1 MEGESGF
8 MRMFLNGLME
18 SLKENKITFLWV
30 LLFFLVGIVLG
41 SYTVY
46 YMSDFNRVEITN
58 YFNNFLGF
66 LNGNSVAYTSILV
79 DSIKNVLPM
88 VVIIILLGYTA
99 VGIPIIL
106 MMDLAKGYVIGF
118 TFSLIVSILGG
129 KGLMLVLSGLML
141 QNLIFIP
148 IIMLISILAIKH
160 SMTKLKMGA
169 SRERI
174 KLDISKTYLN
184 FQGLLSLFI
193 ISGILIETYIS
204 PNLIRLVISR

>member
-1 MEGESGF
+1 
-8 MRMFLNGLME
+8 MRMFFSGLME

-46 YMSDFNRVEITN
+46 YMSDFNRVEITT
-58 YFNNFLGF
+58 YFNNFLEF
-66 LNGNSVAYTSILV
+66 LGGNSVSYASILV
-79 DSIKNVLPM
+79 DSIKSILPM
-88 VVIIILLGYTA
+88 VAIIVLLGYTA
-99 VGIPIIL
+99 VGTPIIL

-118 TFSLIVSILGG
+118 TFSLIVSMLGS
-129 KGLMLVLSGLML
+129 KGVMLVLSGLML

-148 IIMLISILAIKH
+148 IIMLISVLAIRH
-160 SMTKLKMGA
+160 SVTKLKMGV
-169 SRERI
+169 SRDRV
-174 KLDISKTYLN
+174 KLDVSRAYLN
-184 FQGLLSLFI
+184 FQGLLSLII

>member
-1 MEGESGF
+1 
-8 MRMFLNGLME
+8 MRIFFSGLME

-46 YMSDFNRVEITN
+46 YMSDFNRVEITT
-58 YFNNFLGF
+58 YFNNFLEF
-66 LNGNSVAYTSILV
+66 LGGNSVAYTSILV
-79 DSIKNVLPM
+79 DSIKSILPM
-88 VVIIILLGYTA
+88 VVIIVLLGYTA
-99 VGIPIIL
+99 VGTPIIL

-118 TFSLIVSILGG
+118 TFSLIVSMLGS
-129 KGLMLVLSGLML
+129 KGVMLVLSGLML

-148 IIMLISILAIKH
+148 IIMLISVLAIRH
-160 SMTKLKMGA
+160 SVTKLKMGV
-169 SRERI
+169 SRDRV
-174 KLDISKTYLN
+174 KLDVSRAYLN
-184 FQGLLSLFI
+184 FQGLLSLII

>member
-1 MEGESGF
+1 
-8 MRMFLNGLME
+8 MRMFFSGLME

-46 YMSDFNRVEITN
+46 YMSDFNRIEITT
-58 YFNNFLGF
+58 YFNNFLEF
-66 LNGNSVAYTSILV
+66 LGGNSVSYTSILV
-79 DSIKNVLPM
+79 DSVKSILPM
-88 VVIIILLGYTA
+88 VVIIVLLGYTA
-99 VGIPIIL
+99 VGTPIIL

-118 TFSLIVSILGG
+118 TFSLIVSMLGS
-129 KGLMLVLSGLML
+129 KGVMLVLSGLML

-148 IIMLISILAIKH
+148 IIMLISVLAIRH
-160 SMTKLKMGA
+160 SVTKLKMGV
-169 SRERI
+169 SRDRV
-174 KLDISKTYLN
+174 KLDVSRAYLN
-184 FQGLLSLFI
+184 FQGLLSLII

>member
-1 MEGESGF
+1 
-8 MRMFLNGLME
+8 MRMFFSGLME

-46 YMSDFNRVEITN
+46 YMSDFNRVEITT
-58 YFNNFLGF
+58 YFNNFLEF
-66 LNGNSVAYTSILV
+66 LGGNSVSYTSILV
-79 DSIKNVLPM
+79 DSVKSILPM
-88 VVIIILLGYTA
+88 VVIIVLLGYTA
-99 VGIPIIL
+99 VGTPIIL

-118 TFSLIVSILGG
+118 TFSLMVSMLGS
-129 KGLMLVLSGLML
+129 KGVMLVLSGLML

-148 IIMLISILAIKH
+148 IIMLISVLAIRH
-160 SMTKLKMGA
+160 SVTKLKMGV
-169 SRERI
+169 SRDRV
-174 KLDISKTYLN
+174 KLDVSRAYLN
-184 FQGLLSLFI
+184 FQGLLSLII

>member
-1 MEGESGF
+1 

-99 VGIPIIL
+99 VGIPVIL

-174 KLDISKTYLN
+174 KLDISKAYLN
-184 FQGLLSLFI
+184 FQGLLSIFI

>member
-1 MEGESGF
+1 
-8 MRMFLNGLME
+8 MRMFFSGLME

-46 YMSDFNRVEITN
+46 YMSDFNRVEITT
-58 YFNNFLGF
+58 YFNNFLEF
-66 LNGNSVAYTSILV
+66 LGGNSVAYTSILV
-79 DSIKNVLPM
+79 DSIKSIIPM
-88 VVIIILLGYTA
+88 VVIIVLLGYTA
-99 VGIPIIL
+99 VGTPIIL

-118 TFSLIVSILGG
+118 TFSLIVSMLGS
-129 KGLMLVLSGLML
+129 KGVMLVLSGLML

-148 IIMLISILAIKH
+148 IIMLISVLAIRH
-160 SMTKLKMGA
+160 SVTKLKMGV
-169 SRERI
+169 SRDRV
-174 KLDISKTYLN
+174 KLDVSRAYLN
-184 FQGLLSLFI
+184 FQGLLSLII

>member
-1 MEGESGF
+1 
-8 MRMFLNGLME
+8 MRMFFSGLME

-46 YMSDFNRVEITN
+46 YMSDFNRVEITT
-58 YFNNFLGF
+58 YFNNFLEF
-66 LNGNSVAYTSILV
+66 LGGNSVAYTSILV
-79 DSIKNVLPM
+79 DSIKSILPM
-88 VVIIILLGYTA
+88 VVIIVLLGYTA
-99 VGIPIIL
+99 VGTPIIL

-118 TFSLIVSILGG
+118 TFSLIVSMLGSQG
-129 KGLMLVLSGLML
+129 VMLVLSGLML

-148 IIMLISILAIKH
+148 IIMLISVLAIRH
-160 SMTKLKMGA
+160 SVTKLKMGV
-169 SRERI
+169 SRDRV
-174 KLDISKTYLN
+174 KLDVSRAYLN
-184 FQGLLSLFI
+184 FQGLLSLII

>member
-1 MEGESGF
+1 
-8 MRMFLNGLME
+8 MRMFFSGLME

-46 YMSDFNRVEITN
+46 YMSDFNRVEITT
-58 YFNNFLGF
+58 YFNNFLEF
-66 LNGNSVAYTSILV
+66 LGGNSVAYTSILV
-79 DSIKNVLPM
+79 DSIKSILPM
-88 VVIIILLGYTA
+88 VVIIVLLGYTA
-99 VGIPIIL
+99 VGTPIIL

-118 TFSLIVSILGG
+118 TFSLIVSMLGS
-129 KGLMLVLSGLML
+129 KGVMLVLSGLML

-148 IIMLISILAIKH
+148 IIMLISVLAIRH
-160 SMTKLKMGA
+160 SVTKLKMGV
-169 SRERI
+169 SRDMV
-174 KLDISKTYLN
+174 KLDVSRAYLN
-184 FQGLLSLFI
+184 FQGLLSLII

>member
-1 MEGESGF
+1 
-8 MRMFLNGLME
+8 MRMFFSGLIE

-46 YMSDFNRVEITN
+46 YMSDFNRVEITT
-58 YFNNFLGF
+58 YFNNFLEF
-66 LNGNSVAYTSILV
+66 LGGNSVSYTSILV
-79 DSIKNVLPM
+79 DSIKSILPM
-88 VVIIILLGYTA
+88 VAIIVLLGYTA
-99 VGIPIIL
+99 VGTPIIL

-118 TFSLIVSILGG
+118 TFSLIVSMLGS
-129 KGLMLVLSGLML
+129 KGVMLVLSGLML

-148 IIMLISILAIKH
+148 IIMLISVLAIRH
-160 SMTKLKMGA
+160 SVTKLKMGV
-169 SRERI
+169 SRDRV
-174 KLDISKTYLN
+174 KLDVSRAYLN
-184 FQGLLSLFI
+184 FQGLLSLII

>member
-1 MEGESGF
+1 
-8 MRMFLNGLME
+8 MRMFFSGLME

-46 YMSDFNRVEITN
+46 YMSDFNRVEITT
-58 YFNNFLGF
+58 YFNNFLEF
-66 LNGNSVAYTSILV
+66 LGGNSVSYTSILV
-79 DSIKNVLPM
+79 DSIKSILPM
-88 VVIIILLGYTA
+88 VVIIVLLGYTA
-99 VGIPIIL
+99 VGTPIIL

-118 TFSLIVSILGG
+118 TFSLIVSMLGS
-129 KGLMLVLSGLML
+129 KGVMLVLSGLML

-148 IIMLISILAIKH
+148 IIMLISVLAIRH
-160 SMTKLKMGA
+160 SVTKLKMGV
-169 SRERI
+169 SRDRV
-174 KLDISKTYLN
+174 KLDVSKAYLN
-184 FQGLLSLFI
+184 FQGLLSLII

>member
-1 MEGESGF
+1 
-8 MRMFLNGLME
+8 MRMFFSGLME

-46 YMSDFNRVEITN
+46 YMSDFNRVEITT
-58 YFNNFLGF
+58 YFNNFLEF
-66 LNGNSVAYTSILV
+66 LGGNSVAYTSILV
-79 DSIKNVLPM
+79 DSIKSILPM
-88 VVIIILLGYTA
+88 VVIIVLLGYTA
-99 VGIPIIL
+99 VGTPIIL

-118 TFSLIVSILGG
+118 TFSLIVSMLGS
-129 KGLMLVLSGLML
+129 KGVMLVLSGLML

-148 IIMLISILAIKH
+148 IIILISVLAIRH
-160 SMTKLKMGA
+160 SVTKLKMGV
-169 SRERI
+169 SRDRV
-174 KLDISKTYLN
+174 KLDVSRAYLN
-184 FQGLLSLFI
+184 FQGLLSLII

>member
-1 MEGESGF
+1 
-8 MRMFLNGLME
+8 MRMFFSGLME

-46 YMSDFNRVEITN
+46 YMSDFNRGEITT
-58 YFNNFLGF
+58 YFNNFLEF
-66 LNGNSVAYTSILV
+66 LGGNSVAYTSILV
-79 DSIKNVLPM
+79 DSIKSILPM
-88 VVIIILLGYTA
+88 VVIIVLLGYTA
-99 VGIPIIL
+99 VGTPIIL

-118 TFSLIVSILGG
+118 TFSLIVSMLGS
-129 KGLMLVLSGLML
+129 KGIMLVLSGLML

-148 IIMLISILAIKH
+148 IIMLISVLAIRH
-160 SMTKLKMGA
+160 SVTKLKMGV
-169 SRERI
+169 SRDRV
-174 KLDISKTYLN
+174 KLDVSRAYLN
-184 FQGLLSLFI
+184 FQGLLSLII

>member
-1 MEGESGF
+1 
-8 MRMFLNGLME
+8 MRMFFSGLME

-46 YMSDFNRVEITN
+46 YMSDFNRVEITT
-58 YFNNFLGF
+58 YFNNFLEF
-66 LNGNSVAYTSILV
+66 LGGNSVSYTSILV
-79 DSIKNVLPM
+79 DSIKSILPM
-88 VVIIILLGYTA
+88 VAIIVLLGYTA
-99 VGIPIIL
+99 VGTPIIL

-118 TFSLIVSILGG
+118 TFSLIVSMLGS
-129 KGLMLVLSGLML
+129 KGVILVLSGLML

-148 IIMLISILAIKH
+148 IIMLISVLAIRH
-160 SMTKLKMGA
+160 SVTKLKMGV
-169 SRERI
+169 SRDRV
-174 KLDISKTYLN
+174 KLDVSRAYLN
-184 FQGLLSLFI
+184 FQGLLSLII

>member
-1 MEGESGF
+1 
-8 MRMFLNGLME
+8 MRMFFSGLME

-46 YMSDFNRVEITN
+46 YMSDFNRVEITT
-58 YFNNFLGF
+58 YFNNFLEF
-66 LNGNSVAYTSILV
+66 LGGNSVSYTSILV
-79 DSIKNVLPM
+79 DSVKSILPM
-88 VVIIILLGYTA
+88 VVIIVLLGYTA
-99 VGIPIIL
+99 VGTPIIL

-118 TFSLIVSILGG
+118 TFSLIVSMLGSEG
-129 KGLMLVLSGLML
+129 VMLVLSGLML

-148 IIMLISILAIKH
+148 IIMLISVLAIRH
-160 SMTKLKMGA
+160 SVTKLKMGV
-169 SRERI
+169 SRDRV
-174 KLDISKTYLN
+174 KLDVSRAYLN
-184 FQGLLSLFI
+184 FQGLLSLII

>member
-1 MEGESGF
+1 
-8 MRMFLNGLME
+8 ME

-46 YMSDFNRVEITN
+46 YMSDFNRIEITT
-58 YFNNFLGF
+58 YFNNFLEF
-66 LNGNSVAYTSILV
+66 LGGNSVSYTSILV
-79 DSIKNVLPM
+79 DSIKSILPM
-88 VVIIILLGYTA
+88 VAIIVLLGYTA
-99 VGIPIIL
+99 VGTPIIL

-118 TFSLIVSILGG
+118 TFSLIVSMLGS
-129 KGLMLVLSGLML
+129 KGVMLVLSGLML

-148 IIMLISILAIKH
+148 IIMLISVLAIRH
-160 SMTKLKMGA
+160 SVTKLKMGV
-169 SRERI
+169 SRDRV
-174 KLDISKTYLN
+174 KLDVSRAYLN
-184 FQGLLSLFI
+184 FQGLLSLII

>member
-1 MEGESGF
+1 
-8 MRMFLNGLME
+8 MRMFFNGLME

-46 YMSDFNRVEITN
+46 YMSDFNRVEITT
-58 YFNNFLGF
+58 YFNNFLEF
-66 LNGNSVAYTSILV
+66 LGGNSVSYTSILI
-79 DSIKNVLPM
+79 DSIKSILPM
-88 VVIIILLGYTA
+88 VAIIVLLGYTA
-99 VGIPIIL
+99 VGTPIIL

-118 TFSLIVSILGG
+118 TFSLIVSMLGS
-129 KGLMLVLSGLML
+129 KGIMLVLSGLML

-148 IIMLISILAIKH
+148 IIMLISVLAIRH
-160 SMTKLKMGA
+160 SVTKLKMGV
-169 SRERI
+169 SRDRV
-174 KLDISKTYLN
+174 KLDVSRAYLN
-184 FQGLLSLFI
+184 FQGLLSLII

>member
-1 MEGESGF
+1 
-8 MRMFLNGLME
+8 MRMFFSGLME

-46 YMSDFNRVEITN
+46 YMSDFNRVEITT
-58 YFNNFLGF
+58 YFNNFLEF
-66 LNGNSVAYTSILV
+66 LGGNSVSYTSILV
-79 DSIKNVLPM
+79 DSIKSILPM
-88 VVIIILLGYTA
+88 VVIIVLLGYTA
-99 VGIPIIL
+99 VGTPIIL

-118 TFSLIVSILGG
+118 TFSLIVSMLGS
-129 KGLMLVLSGLML
+129 KGIMLVLSGLML

-148 IIMLISILAIKH
+148 IIMLISVLAIRH
-160 SMTKLKMGA
+160 SVTKLKMGV
-169 SRERI
+169 SRDRV
-174 KLDISKTYLN
+174 KLDVSKAYLN
-184 FQGLLSLFI
+184 FQGLLSLII

>member
-1 MEGESGF
+1 
-8 MRMFLNGLME
+8 MRMFFSGLME

-46 YMSDFNRVEITN
+46 YMSDFNRVEITT
-58 YFNNFLGF
+58 YFNNFLEF
-66 LNGNSVAYTSILV
+66 LGGNSVSYTSILI
-79 DSIKNVLPM
+79 DSIKSILPM
-88 VVIIILLGYTA
+88 VAIIVLLGYTA
-99 VGIPIIL
+99 VGTPIIL

-118 TFSLIVSILGG
+118 TFSLIVSMLGS
-129 KGLMLVLSGLML
+129 KGIMLVLSGLML

-148 IIMLISILAIKH
+148 IIMLISVLAIRH
-160 SMTKLKMGA
+160 SVTKLKMGVA
-169 SRERI
+169 RDRV
-174 KLDISKTYLN
+174 KLDVSRAYLN
-184 FQGLLSLFI
+184 FQGLLSLII

>member
-1 MEGESGF
+1 
-8 MRMFLNGLME
+8 MRMFFSGLME

-46 YMSDFNRVEITN
+46 YMSDFNRVEITT
-58 YFNNFLGF
+58 YFNNFLEF
-66 LNGNSVAYTSILV
+66 LGGNSVSYKSILI
-79 DSIKNVLPM
+79 DSIKSILPM
-88 VVIIILLGYTA
+88 VAIIVLLGYTA
-99 VGIPIIL
+99 VGTPIIL

-118 TFSLIVSILGG
+118 TFSLIVSMLGS
-129 KGLMLVLSGLML
+129 KGIMLVLSGLML

-148 IIMLISILAIKH
+148 IIMLISVLAIRH
-160 SMTKLKMGA
+160 SVTKLKMGV
-169 SRERI
+169 SRDRV
-174 KLDISKTYLN
+174 KLDVSRAYLN
-184 FQGLLSLFI
+184 FQGLLSLII

>member
-1 MEGESGF
+1 
-8 MRMFLNGLME
+8 MRMFFSGLME

-46 YMSDFNRVEITN
+46 YMSDFNRVEITT
-58 YFNNFLGF
+58 YFNNFLEF
-66 LNGNSVAYTSILV
+66 LGGNSVSYTSILI
-79 DSIKNVLPM
+79 DSIKSILPM
-88 VVIIILLGYTA
+88 VAIIVLLGYTA
-99 VGIPIIL
+99 VGTPIIL

-118 TFSLIVSILGG
+118 TFSLIVSMLGS
-129 KGLMLVLSGLML
+129 KGVMLVLSGLML

-148 IIMLISILAIKH
+148 IIMLISVLAIRH
-160 SMTKLKMGA
+160 SVTKLKMGV
-169 SRERI
+169 SRDRV
-174 KLDISKTYLN
+174 KLDVSRAYLS
-184 FQGLLSLFI
+184 FQGLLSLII

>member
-1 MEGESGF
+1 
-8 MRMFLNGLME
+8 MRMFFSGLME

-46 YMSDFNRVEITN
+46 YMSDFNRVEITT
-58 YFNNFLGF
+58 YFNNFLEF
-66 LNGNSVAYTSILV
+66 LGGNSVAYTSILV
-79 DSIKNVLPM
+79 DSIKSILPM
-88 VVIIILLGYTA
+88 VVIIVLLGYTA
-99 VGIPIIL
+99 VGTPIIL

-118 TFSLIVSILGG
+118 TFSLIVSMLGS
-129 KGLMLVLSGLML
+129 KGVMLVLSGLML

-148 IIMLISILAIKH
+148 RIMLISVLAIRH
-160 SMTKLKMGA
+160 SVTKLKMGV
-169 SRERI
+169 SRDRV
-174 KLDISKTYLN
+174 KLDVSRAYSN
-184 FQGLLSLFI
+184 FQGLLSLII

>member
-1 MEGESGF
+1 

-99 VGIPIIL
+99 VGIPVIL

-174 KLDISKTYLN
+174 KLDISKAYLN

>member
-1 MEGESGF
+1 
-8 MRMFLNGLME
+8 MRMFFSGLME

-46 YMSDFNRVEITN
+46 YMSDFNRVEITT
-58 YFNNFLGF
+58 YFNNFLEF
-66 LNGNSVAYTSILV
+66 LGGNSVAYTSILV
-79 DSIKNVLPM
+79 DSIKSILPM
-88 VVIIILLGYTA
+88 VVIIVLLGCTA
-99 VGIPIIL
+99 VGTPIIL

-118 TFSLIVSILGG
+118 TFSLIVSMLGS
-129 KGLMLVLSGLML
+129 KGVMLVLSGLML

-148 IIMLISILAIKH
+148 IIMLISVLAIRH
-160 SMTKLKMGA
+160 SVTKLKMGV
-169 SRERI
+169 SRDRV
-174 KLDISKTYLN
+174 KLDVSRAYLN
-184 FQGLLSLFI
+184 FQGLLSLII

>member
-1 MEGESGF
+1 
-8 MRMFLNGLME
+8 MRMFFSGLME

-46 YMSDFNRVEITN
+46 YMSDFNRVEITT
-58 YFNNFLGF
+58 YFNNFLEF
-66 LNGNSVAYTSILV
+66 LGGNSVAYTSILL
-79 DSIKNVLPM
+79 DSIKSILPM
-88 VVIIILLGYTA
+88 VIIIVLLGYTA
-99 VGIPIIL
+99 VGTPIIL

-118 TFSLIVSILGG
+118 TFSLIVSMLGS
-129 KGLMLVLSGLML
+129 KGVMLVLSGLML

-148 IIMLISILAIKH
+148 IIMLISVLAIRH
-160 SMTKLKMGA
+160 SVTKLRMGV
-169 SRERI
+169 SRDRV
-174 KLDISKTYLN
+174 KLDVSRAYLN
-184 FQGLLSLFI
+184 FQGLLSLII

>member
-1 MEGESGF
+1 
-8 MRMFLNGLME
+8 ME

-46 YMSDFNRVEITN
+46 YMSDFNRVEITT
-58 YFNNFLGF
+58 YFNNFLEF
-66 LNGNSVAYTSILV
+66 LGGNSVSYTSILV
-79 DSIKNVLPM
+79 DSIKSILPM
-88 VVIIILLGYTA
+88 VAIIVLLGYTA
-99 VGIPIIL
+99 VGTPIIL

-118 TFSLIVSILGG
+118 TFSLIVSMLGS
-129 KGLMLVLSGLML
+129 KGVMLVLSGLML

-148 IIMLISILAIKH
+148 IIMLISVLAIRH
-160 SMTKLKMGA
+160 SVTKLKMGV
-169 SRERI
+169 SRDRV
-174 KLDISKTYLN
+174 KLDVSRAYLN
-184 FQGLLSLFI
+184 FQGLLSLII

>member
-1 MEGESGF
+1 
-8 MRMFLNGLME
+8 MRMFFSGLVE

-46 YMSDFNRVEITN
+46 YMSDFNRVEITT
-58 YFNNFLGF
+58 YFNNFLEF
-66 LNGNSVAYTSILV
+66 LGGNSVAYTSILV
-79 DSIKNVLPM
+79 DSIKSILPM
-88 VVIIILLGYTA
+88 VVIIVLLGYTA
-99 VGIPIIL
+99 VGTPIIL

-118 TFSLIVSILGG
+118 TFSLIVSMLGS
-129 KGLMLVLSGLML
+129 KGVMLVLSGLML

-148 IIMLISILAIKH
+148 IIMLISVLAIRH
-160 SMTKLKMGA
+160 SVTKLKMGV
-169 SRERI
+169 SRDRVR
-174 KLDISKTYLN
+174 LDVSRAYLN
-184 FQGLLSLFI
+184 FQGLLSLII

>member
-1 MEGESGF
+1 
-8 MRMFLNGLME
+8 MRMFFSGLME

-46 YMSDFNRVEITN
+46 YMSDFNGVEITT
-58 YFNNFLGF
+58 YFNNFLEF
-66 LNGNSVAYTSILV
+66 LGGNSVAYTSILV
-79 DSIKNVLPM
+79 DSIKSILPM
-88 VVIIILLGYTA
+88 VVIIVLLGYTA
-99 VGIPIIL
+99 VGTPIIL

-118 TFSLIVSILGG
+118 TFSLIVSMLGS
-129 KGLMLVLSGLML
+129 KGVMLVLSGLML

-148 IIMLISILAIKH
+148 IIMLISVLAIRH
-160 SMTKLKMGA
+160 SVTKLKMGV
-169 SRERI
+169 SRDRV
-174 KLDISKTYLN
+174 KLDVSRAYLN
-184 FQGLLSLFI
+184 FQGLLSLII